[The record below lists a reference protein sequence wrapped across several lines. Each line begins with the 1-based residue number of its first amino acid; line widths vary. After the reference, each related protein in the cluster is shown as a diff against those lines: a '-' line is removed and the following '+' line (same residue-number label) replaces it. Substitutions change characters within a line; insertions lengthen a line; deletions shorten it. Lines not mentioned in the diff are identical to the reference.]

1 MLFMKLRSQNCLFYL
16 ILLFFF
22 FFSVDVAGVGILASV
37 IFSLLKYCHWKDFIF
52 HMEFYTNLAEYVK
65 FSLLVLRILF

>member
-16 ILLFFF
+16 LLLFF